1 MLPVRP
7 PATRGPGAGRSIIV
21 FPSRQNRS
29 AFHPEFGL
37 LCPSPRRARR
47 LRLLLVCVVA
57 ATAVGATVGLARTH
71 APDRDEVAATTIA
84 TEEFDVRSP
93 AAPAAEAPTPLRGQD
108 FCKSVGAQ
116 DPVAAFLNPG
126 CSVPKPHHAA
136 RAGRKVATYIFGNS
150 DALR

>member
-1 MLPVRP
+1 M
-7 PATRGPGAGRSIIV
+7 

-47 LRLLLVCVVA
+47 LRLMLAVVA

-71 APDRDEVAATTIA
+71 TPDRDEVAAATIA
-84 TEEFDVRSP
+84 PEQFDVRG
-93 AAPAAEAPTPLRGQD
+93 APAPSAEVATGAPLRGQD

-126 CSVPKPHHAA
+126 CSAPKPHHAA